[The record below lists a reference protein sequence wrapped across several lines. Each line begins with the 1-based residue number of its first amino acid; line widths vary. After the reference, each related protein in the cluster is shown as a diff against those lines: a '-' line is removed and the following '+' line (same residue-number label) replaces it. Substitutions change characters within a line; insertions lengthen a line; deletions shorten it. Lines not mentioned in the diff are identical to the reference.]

1 MKTDK
6 LKKLLVMLILCLAG
20 GTIYI
25 LPFLREVYYIPMRDA
40 FGYSNTQMGIVHGV
54 YGAFSLITYFPGG
67 WLADRFE
74 ARKLISL
81 ALMGSALGGF
91 YLSTLPNYFGVL
103 AIQAHLG
110 ICTSL
115 VFWSAMIKA
124 TRCWA
129 DPENQGRAF
138 GILESGRGVTELAL
152 SAALLAI
159 FGLLGGSS
167 EDFASVILL
176 LSAVNLIL
184 AVLAWLFLE
193 SEEPTAK
200 KRPSLVPKFSQLL
213 DVIKLPHMWLI
224 ATVVFCSYCAYW
236 GTFAFAPYATEVFAF
251 SVLAGGTLGVA
262 KMWVKPLAAI
272 AAGFL
277 ADQIRTSRMVS
288 ITLLVSSA
296 SFFLLCLLSGDSS
309 QLGLMILL
317 VMIISITVSSLRAI
331 YFALLEEIDIPLAAT
346 GTAVGFASVIGF
358 APDVFMPLLMGYFL
372 DNYQDGVGYR
382 YFFATIA
389 IICIVGALS
398 SWLIMKRIPKLHRK
412 VRSLPNVS

>member
-1 MKTDK
+1 MKAEQ
-6 LKKLLVMLILCLAG
+6 LNRLLVMLILCLAG

-25 LPFLREVYYIPMRDA
+25 LPFLREVYYIPMREA
-40 FGYSNTQMGIVHGV
+40 FGYNNTQMGVVHGV

-81 ALMGSALGGF
+81 ALIGSSLGGF
-91 YLSTLPNYFGVL
+91 YLSTLPNYFEVL
-103 AIQAHLG
+103 AIQAYLG

-124 TRCWA
+124 TRGWA
-129 DPENQGRAF
+129 ESDNQGRAF

-152 SAALLAI
+152 SAALLAV
-159 FGLLGGSS
+159 FGLLGGSNQ
-167 EDFASVILL
+167 DFATIIILL
-176 LSAVNLIL
+176 SGVNLIL
-184 AVLAWLFLE
+184 SLLAWLFLE
-193 SEEPTAK
+193 SEGSIYS
-200 KRPSLVPKFSQLL
+200 KRSIFIPKFSQLL
-213 DVIKLPHMWLI
+213 DVIKLPYMWLI

-277 ADQIRTSRMVS
+277 ADRIGTSRAVF
-288 ITLLVSSA
+288 ITLLVSA
-296 SFFLLCLLSGDSS
+296 VCFFILSMLSGRSS
-309 QLGLMILL
+309 QFGLMILL
-317 VMIISITVSSLRAI
+317 VMAISITVSSLRAI
-331 YFALLEEIDIPLAAT
+331 YFALLEEIDIPLAVT

-372 DNYQDGVGYR
+372 DNYQDGDGYR
-382 YFFATIA
+382 YYFVTIA
-389 IICIVGALS
+389 IICILGALS
-398 SWLIMKRIPKLHRK
+398 SWLIMIRTS
-412 VRSLPNVS
+412 SLISKIGN

>member
-1 MKTDK
+1 MKSDK

-25 LPFLREVYYIPMRDA
+25 LPFLREVYYIPMREA

-81 ALMGSALGGF
+81 ALLGSALGGF

-129 DPENQGRAF
+129 QPKNQGRAF

-152 SAALLAI
+152 SAVLLAI

-167 EDFASVILL
+167 EDFATVILL

-193 SEEPTAK
+193 SEEATAK
-200 KRPSLVPKFSQLL
+200 KRSSLVPKFSQLL
-213 DVIKLPHMWLI
+213 DVIRLPYMWLI

-277 ADQIRTSRMVS
+277 ADQISTSRMVS

-296 SFFLLCLLSGDSS
+296 SFFLLCLLSGDSF
-309 QLGLMILL
+309 QTGLMILL

-398 SWLIMKRIPKLHRK
+398 SWLIMKRIPRLHRK
-412 VRSLPNVS
+412 VRS